1 MDTTIYLNNQLSA
14 EEAAIKIQE
23 EAIKAKKAALRI
35 KKTVDNKLKNTIQFL
50 YEITTNYPDYK
61 EIIAAELKD
70 LLGITSAESETIQQP
85 EETQL
90 ETSLLEAPQEFNT
103 QKSYSRG
110 DRVNLGSLSLGENY
124 ECYIIEQQPEAETAT
139 YNIFAHNKKGSIIT
153 SVEAKHLTLIQETN
167 PTKQNLI
174 LMWIKN
180 HILNSNS
187 NLDIQ
192 NKWNCLSTELKE
204 EIKESMGPVQHNQ
217 LLCIKAL
224 PTPAK
229 ERDPV
234 QEGDEIIY
242 RNPETQEEETG
253 YYIGYYL
260 KGKLLTNKE
269 ERSIYLPRLD
279 QGIICERRLLKSTG
293 KVLNPEN
300 PEEEKLLD
308 NIRFWLQ
315 DGEQFFIPENSY
327 IKTNVSK
334 KTTKLTGQQLTIPNL
349 TRNLY
354 SN

>member
-35 KKTVDNKLKNTIQFL
+35 KKAVDNKLKNTIQFL
-50 YEITTNYPDYK
+50 YEITTDYPDYK
-61 EIIAAELKD
+61 EIIADELKD
-70 LLGITSAESETIQQP
+70 LLGITSAEPETSQQP
-85 EETQL
+85 EEIQQL
-90 ETSLLEAPQEFNT
+90 NIQE
-103 QKSYSRG
+103 SYSRG
-110 DRVNLGSLSLGENY
+110 DKVSLGTLSLGENY
-124 ECYIIEQQPEAETAT
+124 EYYIIEQQPEAETAT
-139 YNIFAHNKKGSIIT
+139 YNIFAHNKKESIIT
-153 SVEAKHLTLIQETN
+153 SIEAKHLTLIQENN
-167 PTKQNLI
+167 PTEQNLI

-187 NLDIQ
+187 NLEIQ
-192 NKWNCLSTELKE
+192 NKWNCLSSELKE
-204 EIKESMGPVQHNQ
+204 EIKQSMGPTQHNQ
-217 LLCIKAL
+217 FLCIKAL

-229 ERDPV
+229 DRDPV

-242 RNPETQEEETG
+242 RNPETQEEETA

>member
-35 KKTVDNKLKNTIQFL
+35 KKAVDNKLKNTIQFL
-50 YEITTNYPDYK
+50 YEITTDYPDYK
-61 EIIAAELKD
+61 QIIADELKD
-70 LLGITSAESETIQQP
+70 LLGITSAEPETSQQP
-85 EETQL
+85 EEIQQL
-90 ETSLLEAPQEFNT
+90 NIQE
-103 QKSYSRG
+103 SYSRG
-110 DRVNLGSLSLGENY
+110 DKVTLGTLSLGENY
-124 ECYIIEQQPEAETAT
+124 EYYIIEQQPEAETAT
-139 YNIFAHNKKGSIIT
+139 YNILAHNKKESIIT
-153 SVEAKHLTLIQETN
+153 SIEGKHLTLVQENN
-167 PTKQNLI
+167 PTEQNLI
-174 LMWIKN
+174 LIWIKN
-180 HILNSNS
+180 HILNSKS
-187 NLDIQ
+187 NLEIQ
-192 NKWNCLSTELKE
+192 NKWSCLSTELKE
-204 EIKESMGPVQHNQ
+204 EIKQSMGPTQHNQ

-229 ERDPV
+229 GRDPV

-349 TRNLY
+349 TRNFY
-354 SN
+354 SS

>member
-14 EEAAIKIQE
+14 EEAAIKFQE

-35 KKTVDNKLKNTIQFL
+35 KKAVDNKLKNTIQFL
-50 YEITTNYPDYK
+50 YEITTDYPDYK
-61 EIIAAELKD
+61 EIIADELKD
-70 LLGITSAESETIQQP
+70 LLGITSAEPETSQQP
-85 EETQL
+85 EEIQQL
-90 ETSLLEAPQEFNT
+90 NIQE
-103 QKSYSRG
+103 SYSRG
-110 DRVNLGSLSLGENY
+110 DKVSLGTLSLGENY
-124 ECYIIEQQPEAETAT
+124 EYYIIEQQPEAETAT
-139 YNIFAHNKKGSIIT
+139 YNILAHNKKESIIT
-153 SVEAKHLTLIQETN
+153 SIEAKHLTLIQENN
-167 PTKQNLI
+167 PTEQNLI
-174 LMWIKN
+174 LNWIKN
-180 HILNSNS
+180 HILNSKS
-187 NLDIQ
+187 NLEIQ
-192 NKWNCLSTELKE
+192 NKWSCLSTELKE
-204 EIKESMGPVQHNQ
+204 EIKQSMGPVQHNQ

-229 ERDPV
+229 DRDPV

-242 RNPETQEEETG
+242 RNPETQEEETA

-349 TRNLY
+349 TRNFY

>member
-23 EAIKAKKAALRI
+23 EAIKAQKAALRI
-35 KKTVDNKLKNTIQFL
+35 KKAVDNKLKNTIQFL
-50 YEITTNYPDYK
+50 YEITTDYPDYK
-61 EIIAAELKD
+61 QIIADELKD
-70 LLGITSAESETIQQP
+70 LLGITSAEPETSQQP
-85 EETQL
+85 EEIQQL
-90 ETSLLEAPQEFNT
+90 SIQE
-103 QKSYSRG
+103 SYSRG
-110 DRVNLGSLSLGENY
+110 DKVSLGTLSLGENY
-124 ECYIIEQQPEAETAT
+124 EYYIIEQQPEAETAT
-139 YNIFAHNKKGSIIT
+139 YNIFAHNKKESIIT
-153 SVEAKHLTLIQETN
+153 SIEAKHLTLIQENN
-167 PTKQNLI
+167 PTEQNLI

-187 NLDIQ
+187 NLEIQ
-192 NKWNCLSTELKE
+192 NKWNCLSSELKE
-204 EIKESMGPVQHNQ
+204 EIKQSMGPTQHNQ
-217 LLCIKAL
+217 FLCIKAL

-229 ERDPV
+229 DRDPV

-242 RNPETQEEETG
+242 RNPETQEEETA

>member
-35 KKTVDNKLKNTIQFL
+35 KKAVDNKLKNTIQFL
-50 YEITTNYPDYK
+50 YEITTDYPDYK
-61 EIIAAELKD
+61 EIIADELKD
-70 LLGITSAESETIQQP
+70 LLGITSAEPETSQQP
-85 EETQL
+85 EEIQQL
-90 ETSLLEAPQEFNT
+90 NIQE
-103 QKSYSRG
+103 SYSRG
-110 DRVNLGSLSLGENY
+110 DKVSLGTLSLGENY
-124 ECYIIEQQPEAETAT
+124 EYYIIEQQPEAETAT
-139 YNIFAHNKKGSIIT
+139 YNIFAYNKKESIIT
-153 SVEAKHLTLIQETN
+153 SIEAKHLTLIQEN
-167 PTKQNLI
+167 KPTEQNLI

-187 NLDIQ
+187 NLEIQ
-192 NKWNCLSTELKE
+192 NKWSCLSTELKE
-204 EIKESMGPVQHNQ
+204 KIKQSMGPTQHNQ

-229 ERDPV
+229 DRDPV

-242 RNPETQEEETG
+242 RNPETQEEETA

>member
-14 EEAAIKIQE
+14 EEAAIKFQE

-35 KKTVDNKLKNTIQFL
+35 KKAVDNKLKNTIQFL
-50 YEITTNYPDYK
+50 YEITTDYPDYK
-61 EIIAAELKD
+61 QIIADELKD
-70 LLGITSAESETIQQP
+70 LLGITSAEPETSQQP
-85 EETQL
+85 EEIQQL
-90 ETSLLEAPQEFNT
+90 NIQE
-103 QKSYSRG
+103 SYSRG
-110 DRVNLGSLSLGENY
+110 DKVSLGTLSLGENY
-124 ECYIIEQQPEAETAT
+124 EYYIIEQQPEAETAT
-139 YNIFAHNKKGSIIT
+139 YNIFAHNKKESIIT
-153 SVEAKHLTLIQETN
+153 SIEAKHLTLIQENN
-167 PTKQNLI
+167 PTEQNLI

-187 NLDIQ
+187 NLEIQ
-192 NKWNCLSTELKE
+192 NKWNCLSSELKE
-204 EIKESMGPVQHNQ
+204 EIKQSMGPTQHNQ
-217 LLCIKAL
+217 FLCIKAL

-229 ERDPV
+229 DRDPV

-300 PEEEKLLD
+300 PEEETLLD

-327 IKTNVSK
+327 IKTNISK
-334 KTTKLTGQQLTIPNL
+334 KTTKLTGEQLTIPNL
-349 TRNLY
+349 TRNFY
-354 SN
+354 SS

>member
-35 KKTVDNKLKNTIQFL
+35 KKAVDNKLKNTIQFL
-50 YEITTNYPDYK
+50 YEITTDYPDYK
-61 EIIAAELKD
+61 EIIADELKD
-70 LLGITSAESETIQQP
+70 LLGITSAEPETSQQP
-85 EETQL
+85 EEIQQL
-90 ETSLLEAPQEFNT
+90 SIQE
-103 QKSYSRG
+103 SYSRG
-110 DRVNLGSLSLGENY
+110 DKVSLGTLSLGENY
-124 ECYIIEQQPEAETAT
+124 EYYIIEQQPEAETAT
-139 YNIFAHNKKGSIIT
+139 YNIFAHNKKESIIT
-153 SVEAKHLTLIQETN
+153 SIEAKHLTLIQENN
-167 PTKQNLI
+167 PTEQNLI

-187 NLDIQ
+187 NLEIQ
-192 NKWNCLSTELKE
+192 NKWSCLSTELKE
-204 EIKESMGPVQHNQ
+204 EIKQSMGPVQHNQ

-229 ERDPV
+229 GRDPV

-242 RNPETQEEETG
+242 RNPETQEEETA

>member
-23 EAIKAKKAALRI
+23 EAIKAQKAALRI
-35 KKTVDNKLKNTIQFL
+35 KKAVDNKLKNTIQFL
-50 YEITTNYPDYK
+50 YEITTDYPDYK
-61 EIIAAELKD
+61 QIIADELKD
-70 LLGITSAESETIQQP
+70 LLGITSAEPETSQQP
-85 EETQL
+85 EEIQQL
-90 ETSLLEAPQEFNT
+90 SIQE
-103 QKSYSRG
+103 SYSRG
-110 DRVNLGSLSLGENY
+110 DKVSLGTLSLGENY
-124 ECYIIEQQPEAETAT
+124 EYYIIEQQPEAETAT
-139 YNIFAHNKKGSIIT
+139 YNIFAHNKKESIIT
-153 SVEAKHLTLIQETN
+153 SIEAKHLTLIQENN
-167 PTKQNLI
+167 PTEQNLI

-187 NLDIQ
+187 NLEIQ
-192 NKWNCLSTELKE
+192 NKWNCLSSELKE
-204 EIKESMGPVQHNQ
+204 EIKQSMGPTQHNQ
-217 LLCIKAL
+217 FLCIKAL

-229 ERDPV
+229 DRDPV

>member
-1 MDTTIYLNNQLSA
+1 
-14 EEAAIKIQE
+14 
-23 EAIKAKKAALRI
+23 
-35 KKTVDNKLKNTIQFL
+35 
-50 YEITTNYPDYK
+50 
-61 EIIAAELKD
+61 
-70 LLGITSAESETIQQP
+70 
-85 EETQL
+85 
-90 ETSLLEAPQEFNT
+90 
-103 QKSYSRG
+103 
-110 DRVNLGSLSLGENY
+110 
-124 ECYIIEQQPEAETAT
+124 
-139 YNIFAHNKKGSIIT
+139 
-153 SVEAKHLTLIQETN
+153 
-167 PTKQNLI
+167 
-174 LMWIKN
+174 
-180 HILNSNS
+180 
-187 NLDIQ
+187 
-192 NKWNCLSTELKE
+192 
-204 EIKESMGPVQHNQ
+204 MGPVQHNQ

-242 RNPETQEEETG
+242 RNPETQEEETA

>member
-35 KKTVDNKLKNTIQFL
+35 KKAVDNKLKNTIQFL
-50 YEITTNYPDYK
+50 YEITTDYPDYK
-61 EIIAAELKD
+61 EIIADELKD
-70 LLGITSAESETIQQP
+70 LLGITSAEPETSQQP
-85 EETQL
+85 EEIQQL
-90 ETSLLEAPQEFNT
+90 NIQE
-103 QKSYSRG
+103 SYSRG
-110 DRVNLGSLSLGENY
+110 DKVSLGTLSLGENY
-124 ECYIIEQQPEAETAT
+124 EYYIIEQQPEAETAT
-139 YNIFAHNKKGSIIT
+139 YNILAHNKKESIIT
-153 SVEAKHLTLIQETN
+153 SIEAKHLTLIQEN
-167 PTKQNLI
+167 KPTEQNLI

-187 NLDIQ
+187 NLEIQ
-192 NKWNCLSTELKE
+192 NKWSCLSTELKE
-204 EIKESMGPVQHNQ
+204 EIKQSMGPVQHNQ

-242 RNPETQEEETG
+242 RNPETQEEETA